1 MSRQVLFAETFLHQ
15 LVTATVACLATSLL
29 AMFPDPFL
37 EASGS
42 GNLATSLY
50 ANMVAQKEPDGLLLG
65 RFISLLPSEDLGAIC
80 TWSEFRSPAFFV
92 AFAFTEVRWEN
103 IDNK

>member
-1 MSRQVLFAETFLHQ
+1 MKEGQ
-15 LVTATVACLATSLL
+15 
-29 AMFPDPFL
+29 
-37 EASGS
+37 ASGS
-42 GNLATSLY
+42 GNLATSLL
-50 ANMVAQKEPDGLLLG
+50 ASIVAQTEPDGLKSQAGCLLLG

-80 TWSEFRSPAFFV
+80 TWSEFRSPAFFA